1 LAVPRRAQEVTV
13 LGEVQFP
20 TSHFYQPGLKRSTY
34 VDSSGGYTV
43 RADKGRVYVVR
54 ANGQVVGVGGSR
66 WFSGKKTTIE
76 PGDTIVVPLDTDRV
90 PSLIQWASI
99 TQVLFNL
106 ALAAAAVNSF

>member
-1 LAVPRRAQEVTV
+1 MGVAKCHAETD
-13 LGEVQFP
+13 QF
-20 TSHFYQPGLKRSTY
+20 
-34 VDSSGGYTV
+34 
-43 RADKGRVYVVR
+43 
-54 ANGQVVGVGGSR
+54 
-66 WFSGKKTTIE
+66 E